1 MGAHG
6 FTGQDVGVET
16 RFLGEV
22 LVTLTVIMD
31 PPGAVPVFLAVT
43 AGLSIKE
50 RRKAAFVAV
59 VTAFAVITLFAV
71 GGRQVLRYLHVSVP
85 ALQASGGLLLLLVAL
100 QLLQGHSTEEVAPEQ
115 RTSIGMV
122 PLGTPLLAGPGAIVA
137 TILFVQRAND
147 GAHWMALLL
156 GIIGV
161 HIILYLA
168 LRFSEVV
175 RRVIRDAGILL
186 VTRVAGMLLAAIA
199 VQMIADAIRAF
210 VKAG

>member
-100 QLLQGHSTEEVAPEQ
+100 QLLQGHSTEEAAPEQ